1 MTPAPSRG
9 SLDSSPAASGSHT
22 AALGKNPTISQTV
35 LTRSTPML
43 AGLTGLIGWEVVV
56 VIATGEP
63 LMTPAPS
70 RGSLVSSPAASGS
83 HTAALGKNP
92 TISQTVLTRSTPM
105 LAGLTGL
112 IGWEVVVVIA
122 AGESL
127 MTPAPS
133 RGSLDSSPA
142 ASGSHTAALGK
153 SPTISRFIPQRL
165 MPTRDG
171 LAFMI
176 G

>member
-9 SLDSSPAASGSHT
+9 SLDSSPAASGSLT

-35 LTRSTPML
+35 PMRST
-43 AGLTGLIGWEVVV
+43 A
-56 VIATGEP
+56 
-63 LMTPAPS
+63 
-70 RGSLVSSPAASGS
+70 
-83 HTAALGKNP
+83 
-92 TISQTVLTRSTPM
+92 M

-122 AGESL
+122 AGETL

-142 ASGSHTAALGK
+142 ASGSHTAAQGK
-153 SPTISRFIPQRL
+153 SPRIFRFIPYRL
-165 MPTRDG
+165 IPTRDG
-171 LAFMI
+171 LVFKI